1 MIRRPPRSVPR
12 PEPDAPAGW
21 TRSAIPASSQGRLPP
36 AAGVASAWSGE
47 SAESAHSRRFGV
59 DALPHPAAMDPPPT
73 PERIALLL
81 RCWRSE
87 LALSPREAALLGGEL
102 ASLDRQLQRLAERR
116 LRVAVFG
123 RVGVGKSSLLNAL
136 LGQERFATDVA
147 HGCTR
152 RQQAHPWLGAIG
164 GLRQVALVDTPGI
177 DEIAASGRARLAA
190 RVALGADLVLLVLDA
205 DLSRVELE
213 ALQQLLAWGKPLLL
227 VLNRSDCWP
236 AAEQEALLASIRRR
250 LPAAAMDLSPIAVAA
265 APRRARLREDGRV
278 RSEPDSPRIE
288 PLRQALEPLLEQQ
301 GELLLALQTLR
312 AADRFSQSLH
322 QQRLRL
328 GRRRAQ
334 ALIGQYAALKAT
346 GVAANPLPL
355 LDLAGG
361 VACDSALVLQ
371 LCQLYG
377 LPMTPG
383 AARELLGRL
392 SRQNAL
398 LGGAQL
404 GIQLLLG
411 GVRQLLLLAAPL
423 SGGLSLAPAAPVALA
438 QAALAV
444 ATTRRTGRLAAL
456 ALLRGARAA
465 GQPGALLR
473 RLAQQDSPSQP
484 WLQDWPQQGAA
495 ASTADGR
502 ARGPEDIGPGT
513 GAEPSV
519 WAELRRAAA
528 SATGS
533 GRPCSPAA
541 GGLLP

>member
-1 MIRRPPRSVPR
+1 MSGSAAQHQSAARPWAGAEPRPP
-12 PEPDAPAGW
+12 A
-21 TRSAIPASSQGRLPP
+21 
-36 AAGVASAWSGE
+36 
-47 SAESAHSRRFGV
+47 
-59 DALPHPAAMDPPPT
+59 T

-81 RCWRSE
+81 QRWRAE
-87 LALSPREAALLGGEL
+87 LVLSPRETALLGPEL
-102 ASLDRQLQRLAERR
+102 ASLDRQLQRLSQRR
-116 LRVAVFG
+116 LRLAVFG

-152 RQQAHPWLGAIG
+152 SQQAHPWLTAIG
-164 GLRQVALVDTPGI
+164 GLTQVELVDTPGI
-177 DEIAASGRARLAA
+177 DEIAAAGRARLAA
-190 RVALGADLVLLVLDA
+190 RVALGSDLVLLVLDG

-213 ALQQLLAWGKPLLL
+213 ALEQLLAWGKPLLL

-236 AAEQEALLASIRRR
+236 AAELEALLASIRRR
-250 LPAAAMDLSPIAVAA
+250 LPATGIDLNPIAVAA
-265 APRRARLREDGRV
+265 APRRARLRSDGRV
-278 RSEPDSPRIE
+278 RSEAEPARIE
-288 PLRQALEPLLEQQ
+288 PLQQALLALLEQQ

-322 QQRLRL
+322 RQRLKQ

-334 ALIGQYAALKAT
+334 ALIGRFAALKAS

-361 VACDSALVLQ
+361 IACDSALVLQ

-377 LPMTPG
+377 LPMTRSD
-383 AARELLGRL
+383 ARALLTRL
-392 SRQNAL
+392 SGHNAL

-411 GVRQLLLLAAPL
+411 GVRQVLVLAAPL

-456 ALLRGARAA
+456 ALLRSARSA
-465 GQPGALLR
+465 GQPGALLQ
-473 RLAQQDSPSQP
+473 RLAQQDPHSRAL
-484 WLQDWPQQGAA
+484 LQDWPASLDQVPPAGRRHASAPSSPPESPRWSDPLQTAAGAA
-495 ASTADGR
+495 AAGR
-502 ARGPEDIGPGT
+502 PP
-513 GAEPSV
+513 V
-519 WAELRRAAA
+519 RAAGA
-528 SATGS
+528 
-533 GRPCSPAA
+533 
-541 GGLLP
+541 LLP